1 MIKIL
6 KSLIIKINHLVFLY
20 KYFIRWLKII
30 LLPDKYSSNGSFYK
44 TAMKIILNASKL
56 ENSRQSYIVGSVLA
70 ALQAKNCG
78 LRKITLIEFGV
89 AKGEGLKLLIE
100 LASLIRNNMDLDVSV
115 IGFDN
120 RTGLPEPLDY
130 RDHPEIWSKK
140 QFSMGDDFKELDDH
154 IRTSNAKLIIG
165 DVAETLSEFKLNDN
179 ILAFASIDVDYYS
192 STKPIMNWI
201 KNLKPSNTLPA
212 SVLYFDDVYNLWTY
226 SNFTGE
232 ALAIREFN
240 MECDEMKIEIKH
252 ERLKLFALHNF
263 SHPIRLGDKKT
274 IINLELFID
283 RMNKFYP

>member
-1 MIKIL
+1 
-6 KSLIIKINHLVFLY
+6 
-20 KYFIRWLKII
+20 
-30 LLPDKYSSNGSFYK
+30 
-44 TAMKIILNASKL
+44 MKIILNASKL